1 MKTGPTNPETRETI
15 CLLKRLSTEN
25 KGRVWKKIAVE
36 LERPS
41 RISRAVNLSRISA
54 YTNKGDIALVPGKVL
69 SMGKLS
75 HEVTVVA
82 SSFSRQALEKIT
94 GSGSKA
100 VLIKDYIKQ
109 APNELDKLKVIG

>member
-1 MKTGPTNPETRETI
+1 MRTGPTNPETRETI
-15 CLLKRLSTEN
+15 CLLKKLNSEG
-25 KGRVWKKIAVE
+25 KGRVWKKIALE

-54 YTNKGDIALVPGKVL
+54 HTKKGDIAVVPGKVL
-69 SMGKLS
+69 SMGSLD

-82 SSFSRQALEKIT
+82 PSFSRQALKKIS

-100 VLIKDYIKQ
+100 INIKDYIKQ
-109 APNELDKLKVIG
+109 APKDLDKLKVIG